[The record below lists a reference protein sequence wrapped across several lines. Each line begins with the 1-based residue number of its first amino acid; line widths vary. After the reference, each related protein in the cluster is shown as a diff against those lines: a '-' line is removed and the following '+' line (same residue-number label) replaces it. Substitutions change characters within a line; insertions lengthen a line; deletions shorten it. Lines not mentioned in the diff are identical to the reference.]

1 MASDR
6 LPPARRTDPA
16 RTERDLRDCGSG
28 DREPAR
34 VAIAARVAIICSVGL
49 LAVGCSIV
57 RPEARATDVR
67 VVNSANGATQLAIT
81 VALTNPGKDEVEL
94 VEYDYALTLPDGSGY
109 GGKWAALRAL
119 PPGATVNAE
128 IPAVVP
134 TASVASG
141 VSAWRVSGSIEFRD
155 PKSFARILYEAGLLR
170 TSASFSGEGDALRP
184 AAAAATPPASPAG
197 GAR

>member
-1 MASDR
+1 MHAVH
-6 LPPARRTDPA
+6 
-16 RTERDLRDCGSG
+16 
-28 DREPAR
+28 R
-34 VAIAARVAIICSVGL
+34 VAARVSAICAAGL
-49 LAVGCSIV
+49 LAGGCAIV

-134 TASVASG
+134 TASVANGAS
-141 VSAWRVSGSIEFRD
+141 SWRVSGSVEFRD

-170 TSASFSGEGDALRP
+170 TSAAFSGDGDAIRP
-184 AAAAATPPASPAG
+184 AAASTASPA
-197 GAR
+197 ASVR

>member
-1 MASDR
+1 MVSDR
-6 LPPARRTDPA
+6 LPPACRSDSA
-16 RTERDLRDCGSG
+16 CA
-28 DREPAR
+28 DRVYTVRSIVAR
-34 VAIAARVAIICSVGL
+34 VAIVCSAGL
-49 LAVGCSIV
+49 LAGGCAIV

-134 TASVASG
+134 TASVANGAS
-141 VSAWRVSGSIEFRD
+141 SWRVSGSVEFRD

-170 TSASFSGEGDALRP
+170 TSASFSGKGDALRP
-184 AAAAATPPASPAG
+184 ANPAATPAASPAA